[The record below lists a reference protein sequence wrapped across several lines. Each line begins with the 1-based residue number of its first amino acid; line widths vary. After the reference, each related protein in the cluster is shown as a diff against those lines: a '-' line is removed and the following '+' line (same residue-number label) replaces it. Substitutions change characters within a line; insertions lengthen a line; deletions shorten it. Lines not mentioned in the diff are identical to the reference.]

1 MQLSFITKQYFIISR
16 YWYQVFLMLSFI
28 TFYILL
34 YQDIGMSYNLSSYAL
49 IVTSRYQYKMF
60 LS

>member
-1 MQLSFITKQYFIISR
+1 
-16 YWYQVFLMLSFI
+16 MLSFI